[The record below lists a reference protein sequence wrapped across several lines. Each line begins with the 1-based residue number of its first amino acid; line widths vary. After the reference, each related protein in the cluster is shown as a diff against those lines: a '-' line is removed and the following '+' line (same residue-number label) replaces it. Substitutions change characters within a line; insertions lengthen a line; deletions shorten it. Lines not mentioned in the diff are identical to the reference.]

1 MKSVLLISRCLPW
14 PLHFG
19 DRLILW
25 HLAREL
31 AARGYMLDL
40 LALHQPDDDPAWIE
54 HCRDFFRDVQLF
66 AEPARGPTGYL
77 RRLLLPRA
85 RFPKDLRQSFCPGL
99 WQAIEAQLRRRD
111 YDVAHCF
118 GSVSV
123 YEYHPLFAHLPTLI
137 TPYESYALYLG
148 SAAARGQI
156 GAKLRLPLAR
166 RYERFMYRPY
176 DRVVVIAEADQTMLK
191 SLSPQ
196 LDIRVIPN
204 GIELER
210 FQLPWAARDPATLL
224 FVGNFA
230 YPPNQDAAR
239 ILLTK
244 IMPAVWRDMPR
255 AKLQLVGV
263 NPPDWLRATSDPRV
277 QVTGRVPDVQPWLA
291 RATVFICPL
300 RIGAGLKN
308 KLLEALAMGI
318 PVVATPLAAAGIAVE
333 DGASALI
340 RQPDEIAEG
349 ALQLLAD
356 ENLRQRLSQQ
366 GRQLIESRYT
376 WSGVATAY
384 ERLYDEIAPG

>member
-1 MKSVLLISRCLPW
+1 MKSILLISRCMPW

-31 AARGYMLDL
+31 SRRGHTLDL
-40 LALHQPDDDPAWIE
+40 LALRQPDDDPRWID
-54 HCRDFFRDVQLF
+54 HCRDCFRDVQLF
-66 AEPARGPTGYL
+66 AEPARGPSAYL
-77 RRLLLPRA
+77 RRFLLPGA
-85 RFPKDLRQSFCPGL
+85 RFPNDARQSFCPQL
-99 WQAIEAQLRRRD
+99 WQAIEARLQRRD

-123 YEYHPLFAHLPTLI
+123 YEYHPLFAHLPSLI
-137 TPYESYALYLG
+137 TPYESYALYLE
-148 SAAARGQI
+148 SAAASGQI

-176 DRVVVIAEADQTMLK
+176 DRVVVIADADQAMLR

-210 FQLPWAARDPATLL
+210 FQLPQAARNPATLL

-239 ILLTK
+239 ILLNT
-244 IMPAVWRDMPR
+244 IMPAIWRDMPQAR
-255 AKLQLVGV
+255 LQLVGV
-263 NPPDWLRATSDPRV
+263 NPPDWLRATSETRV

-291 RATVFICPL
+291 KATLFICPL

-308 KLLEALAMGI
+308 KLLEALAMGV
-318 PVVATPLAAAGIAVE
+318 PVLATPLAAAGIALE

-340 RQPDEIAEG
+340 REPDAMADG

-356 ENLRQRLSQQ
+356 ETLRERLSRQ

-376 WSGVATAY
+376 WSGVASAY
-384 ERLYDEIAPG
+384 ERLYDEIAPS